1 MNFVDPSSKLKVNI
15 FALNTW
21 AEDPYV
27 LKGVSVYSEEV
38 L

>member
-1 MNFVDPSSKLKVNI
+1 MNFFDPSSKLKVNI

-21 AEDPYV
+21 AEDPLV
-27 LKGVSVYSEEV
+27 LKGDSVDSEEV